1 MRRESSV
8 FVLGL
13 VGCTVLAGCS
23 QLERLSIVRPYATIR
38 DRTQIAP
45 TYDVSGKRGQQSE
58 DPYVLLSSATDLYE
72 RHEYDQ
78 AERLLDKV
86 LRIPGSAGDASTL
99 LGLIAEAR
107 GKPADAGKYYEA
119 ATVAGPQ
126 NPSYANNYGKWL
138 CANGRAADS
147 LAWFER
153 ALGNPA
159 YATPVVAL
167 TNAGD
172 CAQQATQPDRAETY
186 WRAALGMDPNQLQ
199 ALAGMAKLEFARA
212 HYMDARAFAERW
224 LALTPGDAVGLRLAA
239 DIEQKLGDNA
249 AASRYL
255 SRLQATPPGTPTAP
269 STQ

>member
-1 MRRESSV
+1 MRLEAIAV
-8 FVLGL
+8 VLLSGSL
-13 VGCTVLAGCS
+13 LAGCS

-45 TYDVSGKRGQQSE
+45 TYDVSGRRGQQND

-72 RHEYDQ
+72 RKQYDE
-78 AERLLDKV
+78 ATRLLDKV
-86 LRIPGSAGDASTL
+86 LRIPGSAGDANTL

-119 ATVAGPQ
+119 ATVASPQ

-138 CANGRAADS
+138 CANGRPADS

-167 TNAGD
+167 SNAGE
-172 CAQQATQPDRAETY
+172 CAQQAGQAPRAETY
-186 WRAALGMDPNQLQ
+186 WRAALGMDPN
-199 ALAGMAKLEFARA
+199 ALPALTGMAKLEFDRA

-239 DIEQKLGDNA
+239 AIEQKLGDNA

-255 SRLQATPPGTPTAP
+255 SRLQPTSPGTPTAP
-269 STQ
+269 PTQ